1 MSYSCALRGP
11 GARGAREGPQKSDAK
26 FEIVRAV
33 RVFGAHRTARPAD
46 GNAAPQRRS
55 YDEGVS
61 IEVCNTLANRTEAE
75 ILKKL
80 GRL

>member
-1 MSYSCALRGP
+1 M
-11 GARGAREGPQKSDAK
+11 
-26 FEIVRAV
+26 
-33 RVFGAHRTARPAD
+33 HRTARPAD

-61 IEVCNTLANRTEAE
+61 TEVCNTLTKHTEAE

-80 GRL
+80 GRLQEHEVDACHAADERMMENCGGEISRLLRERG